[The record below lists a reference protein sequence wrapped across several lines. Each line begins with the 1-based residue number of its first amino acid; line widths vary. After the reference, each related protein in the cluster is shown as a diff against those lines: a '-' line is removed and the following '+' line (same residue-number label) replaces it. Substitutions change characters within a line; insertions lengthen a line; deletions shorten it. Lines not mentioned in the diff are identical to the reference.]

1 LFSISNKLGS
11 HNVLKLGQAGIP
23 HHLTSQ
29 TAVMRL
35 WEEGWAKGAL
45 RQEPQ
50 LFQNGYLYTDPH
62 KRNQKSFY
70 VSSDAIT
77 WNIRAKP
84 SWNSGQNLIN

>member
-1 LFSISNKLGS
+1 MR
-11 HNVLKLGQAGIP
+11 LGQAGIP
-23 HHLTSQ
+23 YHLTSQ

-50 LFQNGYLYTDPH
+50 LFQNGYLCTNQD
-62 KRNQKSFY
+62 KRNQKNFY
-70 VSSDAIT
+70 ARFTVTT

-84 SWNSGQNLIN
+84 ILNWGYFHLKVN